1 MMKRRIPIRLQALKP
16 FRRSTSLGGSRRHCW
31 IRRTFRLT
39 SSVIQTR
46 GKTVDERGVERSAA
60 LLVGSGMKRFLI
72 YLFIAILAAVPAL
85 AMRLGGLNPNPLVDA
100 GVFGAAILA
109 AGFIL
114 SWGAEAA
121 ESRVSQGLMLA
132 GLALVTVLPEYAIDI
147 YYAFRAGQ
155 LPSSNYVHYAAANMT
170 GANRLLVGAAWP
182 MVVFLHW
189 RRTRER
195 AVELKPSNSVELFFL
210 LLASLYAFVIL
221 IKDRIDLIDFAVLLG
236 IFGAYIWRVSRSLRQ
251 GVKIENEDDDD
262 DGEEPGPAAIL
273 ETLTSGAQW
282 MWTAGLTLTAGTI
295 ILLSAEPFANAM
307 IGSGRALGVDE
318 FLLIQWVAPLTG
330 ESPEILLAILFV
342 FAAKPGSALI
352 ALVSDKINQWTLLV
366 GALPVAMSI
375 GAGTL
380 ISLPLSARQHEEFFL
395 TAAQSLFGISLLLGL
410 RLRLGGAIALAVLF
424 GGQLVLAFSLQ
435 RYPAAEIAALTALG
449 WVYLGLA
456 AVVLVIEWPNLAVRF
471 RGSAGKAAT

>member
-1 MMKRRIPIRLQALKP
+1 
-16 FRRSTSLGGSRRHCW
+16 
-31 IRRTFRLT
+31 
-39 SSVIQTR
+39 
-46 GKTVDERGVERSAA
+46 
-60 LLVGSGMKRFLI
+60 MKRFLI

-85 AMRLGGLNPNPLVDA
+85 AMRFGGASSAPLINA
-100 GVFGAAILA
+100 GVFGGAILA
-109 AGFIL
+109 AGFML

-155 LPSSNYVHYAAANMT
+155 APESNYVHYAAANMT
-170 GANRLLVGAAWP
+170 GANRLLVGFAWP

-189 RRTRER
+189 RHSSER
-195 AVELKPSNSVELFFL
+195 SVELRPSNSVELFFL
-210 LLASLYAFVIL
+210 FLASLYAFVIL
-221 IKDRIDLIDFAVLLG
+221 FKDRIDFIDFAVLLA
-236 IFGAYIWRVSRSLRQ
+236 IFGAYIWRVSRPLRH
-251 GVKIENEDDDD
+251 GEAVFDDDD
-262 DGEEPGPAAIL
+262 DDDEEPGPAAIL
-273 ETLTSGAQW
+273 ETLTPRAQW
-282 MWTAGLTLTAGTI
+282 AWTAGLTLVAGSI
-295 ILLSAEPFANAM
+295 ILLSAEPFAEAM
-307 IGSGRALGVDE
+307 IASGRVLGVDE

-375 GAGTL
+375 GAGAL
-380 ISLPLSARQHEEFFL
+380 VSLPLSARQHEEFFL

-435 RYPAAEIAALTALG
+435 HHPAAEIVALTALG
-449 WVYLGLA
+449 WLYLALA
-456 AVVLVIEWPNLAVRF
+456 AVVLVIEWPNLAARF